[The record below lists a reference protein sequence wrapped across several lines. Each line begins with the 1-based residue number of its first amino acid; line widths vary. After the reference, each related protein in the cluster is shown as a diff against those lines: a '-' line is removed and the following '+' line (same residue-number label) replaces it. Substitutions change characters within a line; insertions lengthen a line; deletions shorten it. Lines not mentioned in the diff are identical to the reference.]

1 MFKKNLL
8 LSLFILLAAL
18 CSLESMAQ
26 VTTAAMNGLITD
38 ASGQPLPGAT
48 VLAIHTPTG
57 SQYGT
62 ATLPNGR
69 FNLPNIK
76 VGGPYTVTVSFVGYR
91 DQVQEGINLSLGQN
105 FTIDFKLQE
114 SDVQLSEVEVTGNRD
129 DILNSD
135 RTGAATNV
143 RGEQIQT
150 LPTINRA
157 VTEFTRLTPQ
167 FSSNNQFNGFAGR
180 SNLNN
185 NFSLDGAVYNNVY
198 GLTELPAGQ
207 TNAQPV
213 SLDAIQELQ
222 IQIAPFDVRQGGFT

>member
-18 CSLESMAQ
+18 CSLELMAQ

-48 VLAIHTPTG
+48 VLAVHTPTG

-62 ATLPNGR
+62 ATLPSGR

-114 SDVQLSEVEVTGNRD
+114 SDVQLSEVEVT
-129 DILNSD
+129 S
-135 RTGAATNV
+135 
-143 RGEQIQT
+143 
-150 LPTINRA
+150 
-157 VTEFTRLTPQ
+157 
-167 FSSNNQFNGFAGR
+167 
-180 SNLNN
+180 
-185 NFSLDGAVYNNVY
+185 
-198 GLTELPAGQ
+198 
-207 TNAQPV
+207 
-213 SLDAIQELQ
+213 
-222 IQIAPFDVRQGGFT
+222 